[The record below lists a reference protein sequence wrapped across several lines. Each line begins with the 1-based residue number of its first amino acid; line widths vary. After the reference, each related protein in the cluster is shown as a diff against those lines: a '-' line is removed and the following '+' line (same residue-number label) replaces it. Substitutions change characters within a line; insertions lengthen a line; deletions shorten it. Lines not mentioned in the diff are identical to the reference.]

1 MRLVDWIPKECLEG
15 IDGKEDQNE
24 VKEERIRE
32 TIRNH
37 IILLQNKF
45 QMRLLK

>member
-1 MRLVDWIPKECLEG
+1 MVDWIPKECLEG
-15 IDGKEDQNE
+15 IDGKEEQNG
-24 VKEERIRE
+24 VKEE